1 MGDQS
6 DDEIVRL
13 ATSLMHEYDRANDLE
28 LEQLI
33 MEKYGLTEEE
43 REMIAAEMNRLPN
56 LSAVNDMKME
66 AQ

>member
-1 MGDQS
+1 M
-6 DDEIVRL
+6 RK
-13 ATSLMHEYDRANDLE
+13 YDRSNDIA

-43 REMIAAEMNRLPN
+43 RKMIAEEMNRLPN

-66 AQ
+66 A